1 MRSGDDKTLLHSTAI
16 KNSAEAYNV
25 RLRGEPYSM
34 NLDDM
39 LTSTIR
45 QFAFLL
51 PGKLRR
57 LFEHVF

>member
-1 MRSGDDKTLLHSTAI
+1 MRPGDDKTLLHSTAI
-16 KNSAEAYNV
+16 KNTAEAYNV
-25 RLRGEPYSM
+25 RLRGELYSM
-34 NLDDM
+34 NLDM

-45 QFAFLL
+45 QFAFML